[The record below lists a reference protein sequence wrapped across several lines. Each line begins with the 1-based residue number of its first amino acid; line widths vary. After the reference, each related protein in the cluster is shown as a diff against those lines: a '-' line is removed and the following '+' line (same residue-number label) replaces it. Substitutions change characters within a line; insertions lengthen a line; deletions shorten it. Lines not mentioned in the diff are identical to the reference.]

1 MNLTVDNKQ
10 RIKTALLFILEFYKI
25 LMGTFLIA
33 FVPQS
38 CGKEVCS
45 VSQNIKDGDTLHLIA
60 NGFNLFTFLFVLN
73 FYKTEMQRENWCIT
87 YLDIDETKPNDYLDE
102 QIERYPKI
110 KQKMLKLNKAYL
122 RDTYLALGFLICN
135 FVLSGVSIGYNY
147 VGTNTVTSIVSF
159 LLLVTIKIT
168 SALNVGKESV
178 LDDHALSSY
187 MKTYKTYNVIDKDFI
202 KKDNYMNNSE
212 NNNINNETNNI
223 NNETNNANNNEFT
236 DMLAIVK
243 TK

>member
-1 MNLTVDNKQ
+1 MNLTIDNKQ
-10 RIKTALLFILEFYKI
+10 RIKTTLLFILEFYKI

-60 NGFNLFTFLFVLN
+60 NGFNLLTFLFVLN

-102 QIERYPKI
+102 QIEQYPKI
-110 KQKMLKLNKAYL
+110 KEKMLKLNKSYL
-122 RDTYLALGFLICN
+122 RDIYLALGFLICN
-135 FVLSGVSIGYNY
+135 FVISGVSIGYNY
-147 VGTNTVTSIVSF
+147 VGTNTVTTIVSF
-159 LLLVTIKIT
+159 LLLVTMKIT

-178 LDDHALSSY
+178 IDEHALSSY

-202 KKDNYMNNSE
+202 KRKNNIE
-212 NNNINNETNNI
+212 NNDKIEDNNGF
-223 NNETNNANNNEFT
+223 A